1 MKTKKYRLK
10 PEVKKIMNIILLLLL
25 GALIGIAIYQLFTI
39 KTIKST
45 PVGNYECNGGLI
57 KICSGSKEVADY
69 LGI

>member
-57 KICSGSKEVADY
+57 KICSGSKEVAYY
-69 LGI
+69 LGV

>member
-1 MKTKKYRLK
+1 MKIKRYKLK

-45 PVGNYECNGGLI
+45 PAGNYECNGGLI

-69 LGI
+69 LGV